1 MSMKKR
7 ASAAGVVV
15 ALAAGYAWGRAE
27 TTAPGTTDATL
38 TDIRVQGA
46 TVAGHAVGAGRDVI
60 AIAGPAVAEVG
71 GMAGAAGG
79 AAATEDPLADTSG
92 G

>member
-1 MSMKKR
+1 M
-7 ASAAGVVV
+7 GI
-15 ALAAGYAWGRAE
+15 ALAVAGGYAWGRAE

-38 TDIRVQGA
+38 TDVRIQGA
-46 TVAGHAVGAGRDVI
+46 TVAGHVVGAGRDAI
-60 AIAGPAVAEVG
+60 AIAGPAIADVG

-92 G
+92 Q

>member
-7 ASAAGVVV
+7 ASAAGV
-15 ALAAGYAWGRAE
+15 E
-27 TTAPGTTDATL
+27 TSSPGTTDTVL
-38 TDIRVQGA
+38 TDVRVQGA